1 MTRSE
6 YLKSKGFHY
15 YEYDETWVNG
25 YYDIDSVVAVLD
37 FTTKYKYGYGYYLT
51 INNYD
56 VFDED
61 DIESFK
67 DALSD
72 LRKIYCEAVE
82 LEDK

>member
-25 YYDIDSVVAVLD
+25 YYDVDSVVAVLN
-37 FTTKYKYGYGYYLT
+37 FTVAYGCGYNLT

-67 DALSD
+67 DGLLE
-72 LRKIYCEAVE
+72 LRKIYYKALE

>member
-1 MTRSE
+1 MTRSQ

-15 YEYDETWVNG
+15 YDYDETWVNG
-25 YYDIDSVVAVLD
+25 YYDIDSVVAVLK
-37 FTTKYKYGYGYYLT
+37 FTPGPGCGYNLS

-61 DIESFK
+61 DIECFK

-72 LRKIYCEAVE
+72 LRKIYYEAFE